1 MDKKNQTLHYFI
13 LSDSIG
19 ETALKVARAALVHF
33 PSAKTVLHKYTF
45 ISNIEKIDE
54 ITHDALKYDGLLFM
68 TIADSDLAKYVE
80 KKCIETGLICYNL
93 VQPYTLEIQR
103 RLGIAPTSLVGA
115 QHELSD
121 EYFDRIEAMEFCM
134 KYDDG
139 KDPKGIGEAEIVL
152 LGISRTGKTPLSMYL
167 ASSGYKVCN
176 LPLIPENELP
186 DILFEI
192 SKSKIIGLTNN
203 VSVVNK
209 HREIRMLEYGMP
221 EGSRY
226 ASSERV
232 SQELAYA
239 DEVYRKLG
247 CPVIN
252 VADRSIE
259 ESAHIISEIMK
270 LVPHAF

>member
-1 MDKKNQTLHYFI
+1 MDKKTQILHYFI

-19 ETALKVARAALVHF
+19 ETAQKVARAALVHF

-54 ITHDALKYDGLLFM
+54 ITHDALKYDGLIFM
-68 TIADSDLAKYVE
+68 TIANSDLAKYVE
-80 KKCIETGLICYNL
+80 QKCIETGLICYNL
-93 VQPYTLEIQR
+93 IQPFTLEIQR
-103 RLGIAPTSLVGA
+103 RLGIEATSLAGA

-167 ASSGYKVCN
+167 ATLGYKVCN

-192 SKSKIIGLTNN
+192 NKSKIIGLTNN

-209 HREIRMLEYGMP
+209 HREIRMLEYGIP

-232 SQELAYA
+232 QQELDYA
-239 DEVYRKLG
+239 DEVYRTLG
-247 CPVIN
+247 CPVIK

-270 LVPHAF
+270 LVPLSY

>member
-19 ETALKVARAALVHF
+19 ETAQKVARAALVHF

-45 ISNIEKIDE
+45 ISNIDKIDE
-54 ITHDALKYDGLLFM
+54 IIHDAVKYDGLLFM
-68 TIADSDLAKYVE
+68 TIANSDLANYVE
-80 KKCIETGLICYNL
+80 KKCIETSLICYNL
-93 VQPYTLEIQR
+93 IQPFTLEVQR
-103 RLGIAPTSLVGA
+103 RLGVEPTSLAGA

-167 ASSGYKVCN
+167 ATLGYKVCN

-192 SKSKIIGLTNN
+192 SKSKIIGLTNDI
-203 VSVVNK
+203 SVVNK

-226 ASSERV
+226 ASSTRV
-232 SQELAYA
+232 QQELEYA
-239 DEVYRKLG
+239 DDIYRTLG

-259 ESAHIISEIMK
+259 ETAHIISEIMK
-270 LVPHAF
+270 LVPPTF

>member
-1 MDKKNQTLHYFI
+1 MDKKTPTLHYFI

-19 ETALKVARAALVHF
+19 ETAQKVARAALVHF

-54 ITHDALKYDGLLFM
+54 ITHDALKYDGLIFM
-68 TIADSDLAKYVE
+68 TIANSDLAKYVE
-80 KKCIETGLICYNL
+80 QKCIETGLICYNL
-93 VQPYTLEIQR
+93 IHPFTLEIQR
-103 RLGIAPTSLVGA
+103 RLGIEATSLAGA

-167 ASSGYKVCN
+167 ATLGYKVCN

-192 SKSKIIGLTNN
+192 NKSKIIGLTNN

-209 HREIRMLEYGMP
+209 HREIRMLEYGIP

-232 SQELAYA
+232 QQELAYA
-239 DEVYRKLG
+239 DEVYRTLG

-270 LVPHAF
+270 LVPLSY

>member
-1 MDKKNQTLHYFI
+1 MEKKNQTLHYFI

-19 ETALKVARAALVHF
+19 ETAQKVARAALVHF

-54 ITHDALKYDGLLFM
+54 IIHDAVKYDGLLFM
-68 TIADSDLAKYVE
+68 TIANSELASYVE
-80 KKCIETGLICYNL
+80 AKCIETGLICYNL
-93 VQPYTLEIQR
+93 IQPFTLEIER
-103 RLGIAPTSLVGA
+103 RLGVNPTSLAGA

-167 ASSGYKVCN
+167 ATLGYKVCN
-176 LPLIPENELP
+176 LPLIPENDLP
-186 DILFEI
+186 SIVFEI
-192 SKSKIIGLTNN
+192 HKNKIIGLTNN
-203 VSVVNK
+203 IEVVNK
-209 HREIRMLEYGMP
+209 HREIRMLEYGIP
-221 EGSRY
+221 KGSRY
-226 ASSERV
+226 ASENRV
-232 SQELAYA
+232 KQELDYA
-239 DEVYRKLG
+239 DEVYRTLG

-259 ESAHIISEIMK
+259 ETAHIISEIMK
-270 LVPHAF
+270 LTPHAF